1 MCVCVRDHLSRSARS
16 LCMRAEATRRHSN
29 EATTKQHDEATT
41 KRRSEGDGTMEL
53 GSRSFGCSV
62 RRVGLGWVCVFWV
75 VDLNWAPTCDQLS
88 FVRCAVK

>member
-1 MCVCVRDHLSRSARS
+1 MH
-16 LCMRAEATRRHSN
+16 EATRRHSN

-62 RRVGLGWVCVFWV
+62 RRAGLGWVCVFWV